1 MKEALIYVRVMSI
14 TISQKLIDYIKLS
27 KLNVIS
33 LLDLA
38 AITGF
43 VLGLPKSINLTS
55 IVISFLAVIIGGS
68 LAAGGGMII
77 NGGLEIE
84 RDKKMKRTS
93 KRPTVKGEVNRKEAY
108 TVGAIFITAGVLL
121 GFLANPLTALFIA
134 FGAFIYVVIYSIWL
148 KPRTWWNIVIGG
160 FAGSAAAWAGFAA
173 SSNSFS
179 VLSFLLGFLI
189 FMWTPGHFW
198 SLALRFRDDYK
209 NAEIPMLPVLTD
221 EKTAAKA
228 IAVSNA
234 LMVPFA
240 LLIGLY
246 AGGIIYMIV
255 ASLASAL
262 LLYTSVKLYLNPTK
276 DEAWESFKLSS
287 PYLAII
293 LIALI
298 VIKLI

>member
-1 MKEALIYVRVMSI
+1 MSI
-14 TISQKLIDYIKLS
+14 SISQKLLDYIKLS
-27 KLNVIS
+27 KPRVIS

-38 AITGF
+38 AIAGF
-43 VLGLPKSINLTS
+43 VLGMPKGLNFSTTLINL
-55 IVISFLAVIIGGS
+55 FAVLIGGS

-93 KRPTVKGEVNRKEAY
+93 NRPTVRGEVNKVEAY
-108 TVGAIFITAGVLL
+108 TVGSVFIVIGVLL

-134 FGAFIYVVIYSIWL
+134 LGAFIYVAIYSLWL

-173 SSNSFS
+173 SSSSFS
-179 VLSFLLGFLI
+179 ILSFLLGFLV

-228 IAVSNA
+228 IAISNA

-246 AGGIIYMIV
+246 VKGLIYMII

-262 LLYTSVKLYLNPTK
+262 LIYTSIKLYTNPTK
-276 DEAWESFKLSS
+276 EEAWESFKLSS

-298 VIKLI
+298 IIKLI

>member
-1 MKEALIYVRVMSI
+1 MSI

-27 KLNVIS
+27 KPRVIS

-38 AITGF
+38 AVTGF
-43 VLGLPKSINLTS
+43 ILGLPKNISLTS
-55 IVISFLAVIIGGS
+55 LIISFLAMLIGGS

-93 KRPTVKGEVNRKEAY
+93 NRPTVKGEVGKKEAY
-108 TVGAIFITAGVLL
+108 TVGAIFITLGVLL
-121 GFLANPLTALFIA
+121 GFLANPLTAFFIA
-134 FGAFIYVVIYSIWL
+134 LGAFIYVVIYSIWL
-148 KPRTWWNIVIGG
+148 KPRTWLNIVIGG

-173 SSNSFS
+173 SSDSFS
-179 VLSFLLGFLI
+179 PLSFLLGFLI

-198 SLALRFRDDYK
+198 SLALRFRDDYM

-221 EKTAAKA
+221 EKTSAKA
-228 IAVSNA
+228 IAISNA
-234 LMVPFA
+234 LMIPFA
-240 LLIGLY
+240 LLIGFYVKSLVY
-246 AGGIIYMIV
+246 LIV
-255 ASLASAL
+255 ATIVSAL
-262 LLYTSVKLYLNPTK
+262 LLYTSIKLYLNPTK
-276 DEAWESFKLSS
+276 DEAWKSFKFSS

-298 VIKLI
+298 IIKLI

>member
-1 MKEALIYVRVMSI
+1 MKITRIYVRLMA
-14 TISQKLIDYIKLS
+14 ISLSRKLIDYIKLS
-27 KLNVIS
+27 KPRVIS

-38 AITGF
+38 AIAGF
-43 VLGLPKSINLTS
+43 VLGLPKAINITS
-55 IVISFLAVIIGGS
+55 IIVSFLAVVIGGS
-68 LAAGGGMII
+68 LASGGGMII

-84 RDKKMKRTS
+84 KDKKMKRTS
-93 KRPTVKGEVNRKEAY
+93 WRPTVKGEVGRKEAY
-108 TVGAIFITAGVLL
+108 AIGSIFIVVGTLI

-134 FGAFIYVVIYSIWL
+134 LGAFIYVVIYSIWL

-173 SSNSFS
+173 SSGSFTL
-179 VLSFLLGFLI
+179 LSFLLGFLI

-221 EKTAAKA
+221 ERTSAKA
-228 IAVSNA
+228 IAISNA

-246 AGGIIYMIV
+246 AGLIYLIV
-255 ASLASAL
+255 STIVSAF
-262 LLYTSVKLYLNPTK
+262 LLYVSVKLYLNPTA

-293 LIALI
+293 LLTLI
-298 VIKLI
+298 IVKLI

>member
-1 MKEALIYVRVMSI
+1 MKITRIYVRLMA
-14 TISQKLIDYIKLS
+14 ISLSRKLIDYIKLS
-27 KLNVIS
+27 KPRVIS

-38 AITGF
+38 AIAGF
-43 VLGLPKSINLTS
+43 VLGLPKAINITS
-55 IVISFLAVIIGGS
+55 IIVSFLAVIIGGS
-68 LAAGGGMII
+68 LASGGGMII

-84 RDKKMKRTS
+84 KDKKMKRTS
-93 KRPTVKGEVNRKEAY
+93 WRPTVKGEVGRKEAY
-108 TVGAIFITAGVLL
+108 AIGSIFIVVGTLI

-134 FGAFIYVVIYSIWL
+134 LGAFIYVVIYSIWL

-173 SSNSFS
+173 SSGSFTL
-179 VLSFLLGFLI
+179 LSFLLGFLI

-221 EKTAAKA
+221 ERTSAKA
-228 IAVSNA
+228 IAISNA

-246 AGGIIYMIV
+246 AGLIYLIV
-255 ASLASAL
+255 STIVSAF
-262 LLYTSVKLYLNPTK
+262 LLYVSVKLYLNPTA

-293 LIALI
+293 LLTLI
-298 VIKLI
+298 IVKLI

>member
-1 MKEALIYVRVMSI
+1 MSI
-14 TISQKLIDYIKLS
+14 NISRKLVDYIKLS
-27 KLNVIS
+27 KPRVIS

-38 AITGF
+38 AIAGF
-43 VLGLPKSINLTS
+43 VLGLPKVVNITS
-55 IVISFLAVIIGGS
+55 IIISFLAVLIGGS

-84 RDKKMKRTS
+84 RDSKMKRTS
-93 KRPTVKGEVNRKEAY
+93 WRPTVKGEVGKREAY
-108 TVGAIFITAGVLL
+108 MVGAIFIVAGTLL

-134 FGAFIYVVIYSIWL
+134 LGSFIYVVIYSIWL

-160 FAGSAAAWAGFAA
+160 FAGSASAWAGFAA
-173 SSNSFS
+173 SSDTFTL
-179 VLSFLLGFLI
+179 LSFLLGFLI

-209 NAEIPMLPVLTD
+209 NAEIPMLPVLKD
-221 EKTAAKA
+221 EKTSAKA

-234 LMVPFA
+234 LMIPFA

-246 AGGIIYMIV
+246 VGLIYTIV
-255 ASLASAL
+255 ALLASVM
-262 LLYTSVKLYLNPTK
+262 LLYTSFKLYRNPTAE
-276 DEAWESFKLSS
+276 EAWESFKLSS

-293 LIALI
+293 LITLI

>member
-1 MKEALIYVRVMSI
+1 MA
-14 TISQKLIDYIKLS
+14 ISLSRKLIDYIKLS
-27 KLNVIS
+27 KPRVIS

-38 AITGF
+38 AIAGF
-43 VLGLPKSINLTS
+43 VLGLPKAINITS
-55 IVISFLAVIIGGS
+55 IIVSFLAVIIGGS
-68 LAAGGGMII
+68 LASGGGMII

-84 RDKKMKRTS
+84 KDKKMKRTS
-93 KRPTVKGEVNRKEAY
+93 WRPTVKGEVGRKEAY
-108 TVGAIFITAGVLL
+108 AIGSIFIVVGTLI

-134 FGAFIYVVIYSIWL
+134 LGAFIYVVIYSIWL

-173 SSNSFS
+173 SSGSFTL
-179 VLSFLLGFLI
+179 LSFLLGFLI

-221 EKTAAKA
+221 ERTSAKA
-228 IAVSNA
+228 IAISNA

-246 AGGIIYMIV
+246 AGLIYLIV
-255 ASLASAL
+255 STIVSAF
-262 LLYTSVKLYLNPTK
+262 LLYVSVKLYLNPTA

-293 LIALI
+293 LLTLI
-298 VIKLI
+298 IVKLI

>member
-1 MKEALIYVRVMSI
+1 MSI
-14 TISQKLIDYIKLS
+14 TISQKLIDYIELS
-27 KLNVIS
+27 KPKIIS

-38 AITGF
+38 AIAGF

-55 IVISFLAVIIGGS
+55 LIISFLAALIGGS

-108 TVGAIFITAGVLL
+108 TVGAIFITTGVLL

-134 FGAFIYVVIYSIWL
+134 LGAFIYVVIYSTWL

-160 FAGSAAAWAGFAA
+160 FAGGAAAWTGFAA

-221 EKTAAKA
+221 EKNAAKA

-240 LLIGLY
+240 LLVGLY

-298 VIKLI
+298 VIKLV

>member
-1 MKEALIYVRVMSI
+1 MSI
-14 TISQKLIDYIKLS
+14 NISRKLIDYIKLS
-27 KLNVIS
+27 KPRVIS

-38 AITGF
+38 AIAGF
-43 VLGLPKSINLTS
+43 VLGLPKSYTLMSLI
-55 IVISFLAVIIGGS
+55 ISFIAVLIGGS

-84 RDKKMKRTS
+84 KDSKMKRTS
-93 KRPTVKGEVNRKEAY
+93 WRPTVKGEVSKREAY
-108 TVGAIFITAGVLL
+108 TVGSIFIVAGTLL

-134 FGAFIYVVIYSIWL
+134 LGAFIYVVIYSIWL

-160 FAGSAAAWAGFAA
+160 FAGSASAWAGYAA
-173 SSNSFS
+173 SSDGFTM
-179 VLSFLLGFLI
+179 LSFLLGFLI

-198 SLALRFRDDYK
+198 SLALRFRDDYR
-209 NAEIPMLPVLTD
+209 NAEIPMLPVLKD
-221 EKTAAKA
+221 EKTSAKA
-228 IAVSNA
+228 IAISNA

-246 AGGIIYMIV
+246 AGLIYMIV
-255 ASLASAL
+255 AALASAL
-262 LLYTSVKLYLNPTK
+262 LLYTSVRLYINPTA

-293 LIALI
+293 LMALI
-298 VIKLI
+298 IIKLI